1 MIVQYVPNIHAK
13 LFGRE
18 FIMLKLLK
26 KVTISAVLVV
36 ATSTIY
42 PALGVAADS
51 YQKDKLSGAEQHPLS
66 FKLIKIVKSVRLMLI
81 FSSIMLKNQL
91 QNKRQN

>member
-26 KVTISAVLVV
+26 KVTISANKID
-36 ATSTIY
+36 A
-42 PALGVAADS
+42 
-51 YQKDKLSGAEQHPLS
+51 HPP
-66 FKLIKIVKSVRLMLI
+66 
-81 FSSIMLKNQL
+81 
-91 QNKRQN
+91 

>member
-51 YQKDKLSGAEQHPLS
+51 YQKDKLSGAAQHHLVS
-66 FKLIKIVKSVRLMLI
+66 KT
-81 FSSIMLKNQL
+81 KNNL
-91 QNKRQN
+91 F

>member
-51 YQKDKLSGAEQHPLS
+51 YQKDKLSGAD
-66 FKLIKIVKSVRLMLI
+66 
-81 FSSIMLKNQL
+81 SILLVSKTKNNL
-91 QNKRQN
+91 F

>member
-66 FKLIKIVKSVRLMLI
+66 FKNEK
-81 FSSIMLKNQL
+81 QL
-91 QNKRQN
+91 VLADQDSQKRAVDAHIQLNYA